1 MDNSPCCPSCIVTIN
16 GWPMPPVGIAV
27 WILLRGTPSVT
38 MVMTLW
44 PPLPTTCW
52 IDESTEFPSM
62 ISSELAR
69 DDKSKYKITV

>member
-1 MDNSPCCPSCIVTIN
+1 
-16 GWPMPPVGIAV
+16 MPPAGIAV
-27 WILLRGTPSVT
+27 CILPRGIPSVT

-52 IDESTEFPSM
+52 IDESTELPSM

-69 DDKSKYKITV
+69 DDKSKYKTTA